1 MNATASEVF
10 GVGQYADHTLCTLF
24 EALRLNKES
33 KVEGSWT
40 FNRLAAVRDEMQ
52 RRGIKSK
59 GARP

>member
-10 GVGQYADHTLCTLF
+10 GVGQYADDTLCALF

-40 FNRLAAVRDEMQ
+40 FNRLASVRDEMQ

>member
-10 GVGQYADHTLCTLF
+10 GVGQYSNRTLT
-24 EALRLNKES
+24 ALHESLKRNKES
-33 KVEGSWT
+33 RRFGTWEYD
-40 FNRLAAVRDEMQ
+40 RIAAVRDEMQ